1 MAGKS
6 VAKTENDLQAEVV
19 ETKPKAKGSKKP
31 IMKKELDLTK
41 MTAAELAKMK
51 KEYAKYR
58 LEVVTGK
65 QNNTAALRQ
74 QRKDIARAM
83 TYLNNKAND

>member
-6 VAKTENDLQAEVV
+6 VAKTENDMQAEVV
-19 ETKPKAKGSKKP
+19 EAKPKAKGSKKP
-31 IMKKELDLTK
+31 IAKKELDLTK
-41 MTAAELAKMK
+41 MTAAELVKMK